1 MKLRHLQLFALIM
14 AAAFF
19 PRWAFAEQSDTSPIL
34 KSLRITDAYACSL
47 NVWNQE
53 TRGGEHEVKLTD
65 FRIVLRANYLGG
77 SWAERKPQTKKAE
90 PRGRFRL
97 KQLELKYYEDWPGP
111 ASGIAPKETI
121 ASIDWSKLKIRAQA
135 EMPLQQLSPDS
146 ALPQINLHST
156 VTMASNDLMRIGQFE
171 FVPELAGV
179 YELRFQIF
187 RQHRLEDDRSVLLEF
202 RCPEE
207 RPRLAVLKAG
217 VLHEMRVPY
226 IHIPLVASTFFEPG
240 TEQWNQNQ
248 TDRIFRSV
256 FWGLTA
262 KRAACKPLDARLLVL
277 EDPTSDLDKFAQEE
291 LALRRARKL
300 QQFVFEKAELFQSHL
315 PCAGMMSARNGNTNG
330 HVATP
335 CSTGLAI
342 EKPWA
347 GQSEVFLKS
356 SESEVSP
363 LWFEEEN
370 RVVPLV
376 ASLEAQRAIFQ
387 PLQLKPLEES
397 DYIELRFENT
407 FPAALKDCVREATLE
422 VANQR
427 GEKRVQKIAWEELQA
442 ATLGA
447 RALRLDKP
455 GWREFLSPGKYS
467 ARLLLQT
474 SFVDSLLASA
484 ISHFTIERRN
494 IVRDEVFALSPY
506 DRADLIYALDHER
519 IAALSEEILHTVRDS
534 LSASASEVFVLITG
548 HSDSL
553 GEHRAQGA
561 GRDYNLALSFRR
573 ALYLRRVLEDSLRAR
588 AAKLGCAPQA
598 RSEMLYIPP
607 AFREK
612 MSRNVGQAE
621 LADILKRANCTAAEC
636 DAPERQKHLD
646 MLIEEKVRHFKA
658 GLREENARLEDVP
671 SAAEVRARIAA
682 LEPLL
687 PLEEVT
693 LEFSI
698 AGQTRRVHLLGT
710 GLGAA
715 VPFYRR
721 LEISEELQEV
731 FCRMGFAPEET
742 PRFFFGKDA
751 HPAGRLMNRRVELN
765 MVW

>member
-34 KSLRITDAYACSL
+34 KSLRITEAYACSL
-47 NVWNQE
+47 NVWNQK
-53 TRGGEHEVKLTD
+53 TRDGEHEVKLTD
-65 FRIVLRANYLGG
+65 LRIVLRANYLGG
-77 SWAERKPQTKKAE
+77 SWAERKPQTEKAE

-97 KQLELKYYEDWPGP
+97 KRLELKYYEDWPGP
-111 ASGIAPKETI
+111 ASGIAPRETV
-121 ASIDWSKLKIRAQA
+121 ASIDWSKLKIRAHA

-179 YELRFQIF
+179 YELRFQVF
-187 RQHRLEDDRSVLLEF
+187 RQRRLEDDRSVLLEF

-207 RPRLAVLKAG
+207 RPRLTVLKAG

-262 KRAACKPLDARLLVL
+262 KRSACKSLDARLLVL
-277 EDPTSDLDKFAQEE
+277 EDPTSDLDAFTQEE
-291 LALRRARKL
+291 LAQRRARKL
-300 QQFVFEKAELFQSHL
+300 QQLVFEKAELFQSHL
-315 PCAGMMSARNGNTNG
+315 PCAGMLSARNGNTNG
-330 HVATP
+330 HAATP

-347 GQSEVFLKS
+347 GQSEVFLKP

-376 ASLEAQRAIFQ
+376 ASLEAQRVIFQ
-387 PLQLKPLEES
+387 PLQLKPLEDS
-397 DYIELRFENT
+397 DYIELRCENNI
-407 FPAALKDCVREATLE
+407 PAALMDCVREATLE

-427 GEKRVQKIAWEELQA
+427 GEKRLQKIAWEELQA

-455 GWREFLSPGKYS
+455 GWREFLTPGKY
-467 ARLLLQT
+467 AVRLLLQT
-474 SFVDSLLASA
+474 SFVDSLLASEV
-484 ISHFTIERRN
+484 SYFTIERRT

-519 IAALSEEILHTVRDS
+519 IAALSREILQTVRDS
-534 LSASASEVFVLITG
+534 LSASASDIFVLITG

-573 ALYLRRVLEDSLRAR
+573 ALYLRRVLEDSLHAR
-588 AAKLGCAPQA
+588 AAKLGLAPQL
-598 RSEMLYIPP
+598 RSETLYIPP

-612 MSRNVGQAE
+612 VSRNVGKSE
-621 LADILKRANCTAAEC
+621 LADILKRANCTEAEC
-636 DAPERQKHLD
+636 DAPERQKYLD

-671 SAAEVRARIAA
+671 SATEMRARIAA
-682 LEPLL
+682 LRPLL

-693 LEFSI
+693 LEFSLE
-698 AGQTRRVHLLGT
+698 GQTRRVHLLGT

-721 LEISEELQEV
+721 LEVSEELQEV

-742 PRFFFGKDA
+742 PRFFLGKDA
-751 HPAGRLMNRRVELN
+751 HPSGRLMNRRVELN